1 MEKLDS
7 SGVLNPDNLA
17 DISRILE
24 KSKGTCFKRWKID
37 KYMKVTEFVK
47 KLRFAESKLIPAKDM
62 ITYETFTQESCSEYF
77 NLVYSS
83 FWGTEDSTK

>member
-1 MEKLDS
+1 
-7 SGVLNPDNLA
+7 
-17 DISRILE
+17 
-24 KSKGTCFKRWKID
+24 
-37 KYMKVTEFVK
+37 MKVTEFVK
-47 KLRFAESKLIPAKDM
+47 KLRFSESKLIPAKDM